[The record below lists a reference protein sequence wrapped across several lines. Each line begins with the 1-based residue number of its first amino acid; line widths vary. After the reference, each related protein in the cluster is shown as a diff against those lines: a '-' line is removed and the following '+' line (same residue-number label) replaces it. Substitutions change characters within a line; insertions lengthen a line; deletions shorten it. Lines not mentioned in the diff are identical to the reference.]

1 MTEKAQLMLNY
12 LATHNTI
19 ILSTYGEDGSWATPV
34 FYVNRGFRI
43 YFLSELSTIHSS
55 NLQQNSLM
63 AGSIT
68 EDYRDIRKIQGI
80 QLRGHAYLV
89 NNLKET
95 AVVLA
100 SYLKKYPAT
109 KHIFN
114 TPTSFKGVSKARW
127 HCIIPE
133 FLRFTDNS
141 RKFGERFELK
151 LNDAMTYDE
160 FDIEE
165 DTIN

>member
-1 MTEKAQLMLNY
+1 MTEKAQLMLDY
-12 LATHNTI
+12 LAIHNTI
-19 ILSTYGEDGSWATPV
+19 ILSTYGENGSWSTPV

-43 YFLSELSTIHSS
+43 YFLSELSTIHSC
-55 NLQQNSLM
+55 NLRQNPLM
-63 AGSIT
+63 AASVT
-68 EDYRDIRKIQGI
+68 EDYSDISKIQGI

-89 NNLKET
+89 NNLKES

-100 SYLKKYPAT
+100 SYLQKYPAT
-109 KHIFN
+109 KHIFK

-151 LNDAMTYDE
+151 LKDAMTHDE
-160 FDIEE
+160 FDI
-165 DTIN
+165 DKDSFD